1 MEGVI
6 KEGVI
11 KEGVIKEEVVGNYS
25 EVITSLRSETV
36 EVKS

>member
-11 KEGVIKEEVVGNYS
+11 KEEVIKEEVVGNYS